1 MEQEVNAGLAMF
13 IIFAL
18 IAAFIFAIGFLVG
31 TSNAQ
36 TNIKQPL
43 CKQLYIKTNDYIN
56 CNSKDIDTVIKSV
69 KPF

>member
-1 MEQEVNAGLAMF
+1 MEQDGSAGLG
-13 IIFAL
+13 IFL
-18 IAAFIFAIGFLVG
+18 IAAFLMTFTFAIGFLIG
-31 TSNAQ
+31 TDNAQ

-43 CKQLYIKTNDYIN
+43 CKQIYTKTNDYIN